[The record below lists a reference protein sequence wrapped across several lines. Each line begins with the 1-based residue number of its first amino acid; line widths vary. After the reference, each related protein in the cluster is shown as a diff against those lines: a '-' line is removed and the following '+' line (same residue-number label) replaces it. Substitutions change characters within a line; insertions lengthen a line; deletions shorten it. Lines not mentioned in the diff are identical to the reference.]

1 MKFVNIFIAGA
12 KDLATQRKNLKAL
25 IGDINHKNR
34 ELGRKVCF
42 NVSSYETF
50 GDNQEEY
57 DEYIRDKADLVIFV
71 LKDRI
76 GDKTKNE
83 FVLSQ
88 QNFNKKGKPAIAVYL
103 NKYENKMKNI
113 TFIEGLMSSVG
124 KYYFS
129 YENDEDLNAQVKDYL
144 LSKYNDEKKSI
155 FEYKGKLRIFLY
167 IFSVAI
173 IVLLLVFLLINR
185 KPSPILLIAG
195 GGSARNYIEKYHD
208 VRLESYSSSYYVH
221 MPSGNAWLLLTEEV
235 ITPQEKVRYY
245 PICISASAATENDF
259 LKITSK
265 EHFLKSGSVISLKLG
280 YDTLAVCVK
289 DDSFVREKIGHE
301 SIKEKEISLQ
311 RLSKLIIEQ
320 DSINIFA
327 TSPGSG
333 TRTTYE
339 RLFAKKGIDLDGL
352 FVSQFSEYSDM
363 PTINK
368 NNLPYIL
375 LESKCYTMKELEGD
389 VRAGDALELKVYDE
403 VEGRREYSC
412 KPIYLYFMAYKETT
426 KNVFSIPKQTI
437 KFLEDLDCNISGK
450 IQNNLIKAR
459 CESVILDFETDLQNW
474 Y

>member
-1 MKFVNIFIAGA
+1 MKFVNVFIAGA

-25 IGDINHKNR
+25 IGDINHKNL
-34 ELGRKVCF
+34 EQGRTVYF

-50 GDNQEEY
+50 GDNQLEY
-57 DEYIRDKADLVIFV
+57 DEYIKNKADLVIFV

-76 GDKTKNE
+76 GDKTKDE
-83 FVLSQ
+83 FVLAQ
-88 QNFNKKGKPAIAVYL
+88 QNFNEQGRPAIAVYL
-103 NKYENKMKNI
+103 NKYENKTEDIM
-113 TFIEGLMSSVG
+113 FIEGLMSSAG

-155 FEYKGKLRIFLY
+155 FEYKGKLRVFLCL
-167 IFSVAI
+167 FFAI
-173 IVLLLVFLLINR
+173 AILLSLVFLWVNR
-185 KPSPILLIAG
+185 KPSTILLIAG

-208 VRLESYSSSYYVH
+208 VRLESYSGSYYVH

-265 EHFLKSGSVISLKLG
+265 EHFLKSGSVIALKLG

-289 DDSFVREKIGHE
+289 DDSFVREKIGYE

-311 RLSKLIIEQ
+311 CLSKLIIEQ

-389 VRAGDALELKVYDE
+389 VRVGDALELKVYDE

-437 KFLEDLDCNISGK
+437 KFLEDLDCDISGK